1 MEWWFAVAALA
12 IGAGA
17 GFFIGRGG
25 DRVRKRADELQLEL
39 DSVNNELNEYRG
51 NVTRH
56 FSRTA
61 ELVDALAANSREIY
75 NHLATGSEQLCDP
88 GAVRMKQDKRE
99 ALQANTP
106 VVESAEQID
115 STETFAAKPEEGW
128 YEIMP
133 ESDERKVKEPAL

>member
-1 MEWWFAVAALA
+1 MEWWYAVAALI

-39 DSVNNELNEYRG
+39 DSVNNELSEYRG
-51 NVTRH
+51 RVTRH

-75 NHLATGSEQLCDP
+75 NHLAEGSEQLCDTS
-88 GAVRMKQDKRE
+88 AVRMKQDTRE
-99 ALQANTP
+99 ALQADTTA
-106 VVESAEQID
+106 VESTDSEVAE
-115 STETFAAKPEEGW
+115 T
-128 YEIMP
+128 
-133 ESDERKVKEPAL
+133 DERKVKEPA

>member
-1 MEWWFAVAALA
+1 MEWWFAVTGLV

-17 GFFIGRGG
+17 GFFVGRGG
-25 DRVRKRADELQLEL
+25 DRARKRADELQLEL

-51 NVTRH
+51 HVTRH

-75 NHLATGSEQLCDP
+75 NHLAAGSEQLCDP

-99 ALQANTP
+99 VLQADTP
-106 VVESAEQID
+106 VVESAD
-115 STETFAAKPEEGW
+115 NSDAVETTAAKPEEGW

-133 ESDERKVKEPAL
+133 ESDERKIEEPAH